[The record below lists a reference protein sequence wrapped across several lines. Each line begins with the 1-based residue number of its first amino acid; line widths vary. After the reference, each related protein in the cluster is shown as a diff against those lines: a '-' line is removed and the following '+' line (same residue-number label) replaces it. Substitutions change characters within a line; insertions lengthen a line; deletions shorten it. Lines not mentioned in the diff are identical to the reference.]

1 MRPRVIA
8 AAIALVL
15 VVAAVVWLV
24 SRTQEPAV
32 VPTPSP
38 TAVTT
43 SPTEPSTPAAPTPST
58 QAASTPA
65 RYAECDPLDAEGFVP
80 ESFRMENPE
89 ADEPVLS
96 LGLDAEGNIAAPP
109 VDQPRTASWWNQGPR
124 AGSEAGKVV
133 MSIHTYRNGGALGNE
148 MYTDAGPSLTA
159 GDLVMLEDAE
169 GRTACY
175 EFVEASKIWVDE
187 YDPAS
192 DVMVDFEGDPML
204 TIVICWDF
212 DGGTEIWDS
221 RILFYAK
228 PVTL

>member
-1 MRPRVIA
+1 M
-8 AAIALVL
+8 VL

-24 SRTQEPAV
+24 TRPQDAAV
-32 VPTPSP
+32 GPTPSP
-38 TAVTT
+38 TPVTT
-43 SPTEPSTPAAPTPST
+43 SPSVPSTPAATPPPTS
-58 QAASTPA
+58 AEGTPAA

-148 MYTDAGPSLTA
+148 MYSDAGPSLVA

-175 EFVEASKIWVDE
+175 EFVEANKVWVDE
-187 YDPAS
+187 YDPDS
-192 DVMVDFEGDPML
+192 DVMVDFVGDPML
-204 TIVICWDF
+204 AIVICWDF
-212 DGGTEIWDS
+212 DWDTEIWDS
-221 RILFYAK
+221 RVLFYAK